1 MKKLTLALALTALA
15 STATVAL
22 AADVVG
28 VADSVQ
34 GIVTVSEGNTMG
46 NLVKDLKIVDGMR
59 LVATSTGSAL
69 IKLNN
74 GCEIS
79 LAANQ
84 SIVIDAALGCRALM
98 ASVKTAPA
106 VGGGG
111 LALAGGGFGG
121 ALPIGLAV
129 GYGAGV
135 RNWTKRQNS
144 SGS

>member
-1 MKKLTLALALTALA
+1 MKKLTLALALTAFA

-28 VADSVQ
+28 VAESVQ

-84 SIVIDAALGCRALM
+84 SIVIDAALDCKALM

-111 LALAGGGFGG
+111 GWIRGRWRLRRCAA
-121 ALPIGLAV
+121 
-129 GYGAGV
+129 
-135 RNWTKRQNS
+135 NWPCPWLWRRRP
-144 SGS
+144 